1 MTRGIA
7 AQLMKIEREKEAA
20 RKAAI
25 EAALA
30 KPPPPR
36 VSKENWTDWRRRG
49 WFVCPGK
56 RQRGCSDS
64 ECAIGARC
72 KRMAELG
79 LFGDGSPLPR
89 RDRPFC
95 DARTRKG
102 ARCLARVV
110 PGKRRCCVP
119 VGRLRGAR
127 TLQGKRRIAAAQHR
141 RWAAWRARKQWV
153 AEILNSQDITAPSS

>member
-36 VSKENWTDWRRRG
+36 VSKENWTDWHRRG

-110 PGKRRCCVP
+110 PGKRRCCVQM
-119 VGRLRGAR
+119 GAQEDLAR
-127 TLQGKRRIAAAQHR
+127 FKARR